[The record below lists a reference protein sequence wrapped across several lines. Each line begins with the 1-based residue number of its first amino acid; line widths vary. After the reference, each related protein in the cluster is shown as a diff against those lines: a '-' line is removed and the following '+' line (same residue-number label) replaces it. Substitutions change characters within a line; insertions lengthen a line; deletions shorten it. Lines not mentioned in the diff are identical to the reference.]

1 MAATGPRGMK
11 IGAVSLWLLLLL
23 SEKPMYGYEVIRELE
38 KRFSGYWRPKTG
50 TIYPAF
56 EKLEEGGLVTSRIEF
71 RDEGLDR
78 KHYALTEKGRT
89 ELAQTMSH
97 WTKMMEVLENYREV
111 HEWIFGSRRLDRSG
125 RETHLPREDR
135 PNGSLRFPRSYL
147 RRLPRP
153 TGLHSPRDRNCP
165 DRDRAQQRP
174 LHARHQLPRGS
185 NWPEKNARLLRSH
198 RFRRGN
204 LALRL
209 EGLVGSGPGGHRREH
224 DRRSRRSRAGSVA
237 RTSHSPGDQS
247 PRSPA
252 PGHQRVQ
259 PGRIRGVFGRSAP
272 CGPSELH
279 RIFTALPGLHDLRTL
294 RGCALLRLV

>member
-1 MAATGPRGMK
+1 MAATSPRGMK

-111 HEWIFGSRRLDRSG
+111 HESIFRYKDRLSK
-125 RETHLPREDR
+125 EDL
-135 PNGSLRFPRSYL
+135 S
-147 RRLPRP
+147 
-153 TGLHSPRDRNCP
+153 
-165 DRDRAQQRP
+165 
-174 LHARHQLPRGS
+174 
-185 NWPEKNARLLRSH
+185 K
-198 RFRRGN
+198 
-204 LALRL
+204 ALVAL
-209 EGLVGSGPGGHRREH
+209 GEGLG
-224 DRRSRRSRAGSVA
+224 RRSVDLSKVL
-237 RTSHSPGDQS
+237 
-247 PRSPA
+247 
-252 PGHQRVQ
+252 PGHQKKILVQ
-259 PGRIRGVFGRSAP
+259 PTDPVTFKLLYAKEEDELEIHLELKWTPPRPARRGTKPAPRPKRSKP
-272 CGPSELH
+272 N
-279 RIFTALPGLHDLRTL
+279 R
-294 RGCALLRLV
+294 